1 MKSGAA
7 VFSTLK
13 QATESFGAK
22 SRMLWPDNL
31 GRRFLISV
39 DTEEEF
45 DWDGPF
51 KRSGHTNVSV
61 GKLER
66 FQLFIEK
73 YGVKPVYFVDYSIVE
88 DDDAAAF
95 LKSVIKNDT
104 ASIGVHMH
112 PWINPP
118 FDEEVNDYNS
128 FVGNLPG
135 KLEEQ
140 KILKLRDF
148 IEEKTGKRPTNY
160 RAGRYGVGP
169 NSIDILSK
177 LGFSI
182 DSSVRSRFDYSGESG
197 PDFAHIGPEPFWLD
211 QERSLLE
218 LPLTTVFSGLLRKQG
233 DLLSPLFNRSE
244 MLRAVLSKSKMLER
258 IPLTPEGVS
267 AREAKEAIDIALD
280 DQLKLLVFSFHSPS
294 LSPGNTPYVQTSAD
308 LDRFY
313 DWWREVIEHLLEQD
327 VCPIGIDEIMT
338 GEALGR
344 K

>member
-1 MKSGAA
+1 MA
-7 VFSTLK
+7 
-13 QATESFGAK
+13 
-22 SRMLWPDNL
+22 WPDNL

-61 GKLER
+61 SKLER
-66 FQLFIEK
+66 FQSFVEK
-73 YGVKPVYFVDYSIVE
+73 YSVKPVYFVDYSIVE
-88 DDDAAAF
+88 NDDAASF
-95 LKSVIKNDT
+95 LKTVVKSDAASV
-104 ASIGVHMH
+104 GVHMH

-118 FDEEVNDYNS
+118 FEEEVNNYNS
-128 FVGNLPG
+128 FAGNLP
-135 KLEEQ
+135 KELEEK
-140 KILKLRDF
+140 KILKLRD
-148 IEEKTGKRPTNY
+148 IIVEKTGKRPIIY

-169 NSIDILSK
+169 NSIDILSEH
-177 LGFSI
+177 GFSI
-182 DSSVRSRFDYSGESG
+182 DSSVRSRFDYSSESG
-197 PDFAHIGPEPFWLD
+197 PDFAHIGPEPLWLD
-211 QERSLLE
+211 QERRLLE

-233 DLLSPLFNRSE
+233 DLLSPIFNRSD
-244 MLRAVLSKSKMLER
+244 MLRALLSKSKMLER

-294 LSPGNTPYVQTSAD
+294 LSPGHTPYVQTSAD

-327 VCPIGIDEIMT
+327 VSPIGIDEIMS
-338 GEALGR
+338 GAALDR
-344 K
+344 N

>member
-1 MKSGAA
+1 M
-7 VFSTLK
+7 FSTLK
-13 QATESFGAK
+13 QATNSFGTK
-22 SRMLWPDNL
+22 NRMQWPDDL

-51 KRSGHTNVSV
+51 QRSGHTNVSV

-66 FQLFIEK
+66 FQSFVEK
-73 YGVKPVYFVDYSIVE
+73 YGIKPVYFVDYSIVE
-88 DDDAAAF
+88 DDDASAF
-95 LKSVIKNDT
+95 LKSVVQSDR

-118 FDEEVNDYNS
+118 FEEEVNNYNS
-128 FVGNLPG
+128 FVGNLP
-135 KLEEQ
+135 KDLEEK
-140 KILKLRDF
+140 KILKLREV
-148 IEEKTGKRPTNY
+148 IEEKIGKRPTIY

-211 QERSLLE
+211 QKHDLLE

-267 AREAKEAIDIALD
+267 AREAKEAIDVALD

-294 LSPGNTPYVQTSAD
+294 LSPGHTPYVQTSED
-308 LDRFY
+308 LNRFY
-313 DWWREVIEHLLEQD
+313 DWWREIIEHLLDRD
-327 VCPIGIDEIMT
+327 VSPIGIDELRKSA
-338 GEALGR
+338 ALSR

>member
-1 MKSGAA
+1 MA
-7 VFSTLK
+7 
-13 QATESFGAK
+13 
-22 SRMLWPDNL
+22 WPDNL

-61 GKLER
+61 SKLER
-66 FQLFIEK
+66 FQSFVEK
-73 YGVKPVYFVDYSIVE
+73 YSVKPVYFVDYSIVE
-88 DDDAAAF
+88 NDDAASF
-95 LKSVIKNDT
+95 LKIVVKSDA

-118 FDEEVNDYNS
+118 FEEEVNNYNS
-128 FVGNLPG
+128 FVGNLP
-135 KLEEQ
+135 KELEEK
-140 KILKLRDF
+140 KILKLRD
-148 IEEKTGKRPTNY
+148 IIAEKIGKRPIIY

-177 LGFSI
+177 HGFSI
-182 DSSVRSRFDYSGESG
+182 DSSVRSRFDYRSESG
-197 PDFAHIGPEPFWLD
+197 PDFANIGPEPLWLD
-211 QERSLLE
+211 QERRLLE
-218 LPLTTVFSGLLRKQG
+218 LPLTTVFSGPLRKQG
-233 DLLSPLFNRSE
+233 DLLSPIFNRSD
-244 MLRAVLSKSKMLER
+244 MLRALLSKSKMLER

-294 LSPGNTPYVQTSAD
+294 LSPGHTPYVQTSAD

-327 VCPIGIDEIMT
+327 VSPIGIDEIMS
-338 GEALGR
+338 GAALDR
-344 K
+344 N

>member
-1 MKSGAA
+1 M
-7 VFSTLK
+7 FSTLK
-13 QATESFGAK
+13 QGTDNFAAT
-22 SRMLWPDNL
+22 SRMALPEGL

-45 DWDGPF
+45 DWNKPF
-51 KRSGHTNVSV
+51 QRSGHTNVSV
-61 GKLER
+61 GKLKK
-66 FQLFIEK
+66 FQSFVEK

-88 DDDAAAF
+88 NDDAAAF
-95 LKSVIKNDT
+95 LKLVVESDT

-118 FDEEVNDYNS
+118 FEEELNNHNS
-128 FVGNLPG
+128 FVGNLP
-135 KLEEQ
+135 KELEEK
-140 KILKLRDF
+140 KIVNLRDF
-148 IEEKTGKRPTNY
+148 IEERTGKRPTIY

-177 LGFSI
+177 LGFTI
-182 DSSVRSRFDYSGESG
+182 DSSVRSRFDYSGDSG

-211 QERSLLE
+211 QKRTLLE
-218 LPLTTVFSGLLRKQG
+218 IPLTTVFSGLLRKQA
-233 DLLSPLFNRSE
+233 DLLSPHFNRSNL
-244 MLRAVLSKSKMLER
+244 LRAILSKSKMLER

-267 AREAKEAIDIALD
+267 AREAKEAIDVALD

-294 LSPGNTPYVQTSAD
+294 LSPGHTPYVRTEAD

-313 DWWREVIEHLLEQD
+313 DWWRDIVDHLMERG
-327 VCPIGIDEIMT
+327 VSPIGMDELLKI
-338 GEALGR
+338 AASGR